1 MATIAL
7 PAEMGDSLMNKAQL
21 SPTLQLL
28 PDRLGP
34 EVLDLRL
41 DHEPEA
47 SANYTC
53 EEPTANPADV
63 ERTATLCSSASQHGG
78 STFDSGRPNEPALIG
93 GRAKELTATLLYV
106 PQDFLPSA
114 GAGDE
119 RSVSNVT
126 RGLVCIIEHLD
137 DDGHDFVAKEDEG
150 GYERAVTHIAD
161 LRTSGCSLGS
171 TDCLTD
177 FKTFVSNDPLGGGKL
192 KFPPLQLWK
201 ANDPRD
207 EVQFLDDFEARVKGG
222 TLGSE
227 RCLTFGMYI
236 QCPIRKL
243 RVTEMLEACKREG
256 KKPRWA
262 NLRNS
267 FLVGTSNI
275 SVHVST
281 TLSRVQNLK
290 QMGDENPE
298 EFLSRL
304 RREKSKLE
312 GLAANTPKA
321 HVVAASLNDDAMIRT
336 FYDGLTLRYRDVR
349 NEVMRRAISTH
360 HAVTAPISTVDEL
373 SSFLSVEMVI
383 IKDND
388 VVDDG
393 DDVDDDEEHASRR
406 KPPSRKRKPCSKTS
420 G

>member
-1 MATIAL
+1 
-7 PAEMGDSLMNKAQL
+7 
-21 SPTLQLL
+21 
-28 PDRLGP
+28 
-34 EVLDLRL
+34 
-41 DHEPEA
+41 
-47 SANYTC
+47 
-53 EEPTANPADV
+53 
-63 ERTATLCSSASQHGG
+63 
-78 STFDSGRPNEPALIG
+78 LIG

-243 RVTEMLEACKREG
+243 RVTEMLEACKRAG

-275 SVHVST
+275 NVHVST
-281 TLSRVQNLK
+281 TLSRVQTLK
-290 QMGDENPE
+290 QLGDENPE

-312 GLAANTPKA
+312 GLVANTPKE
-321 HVVAASLNDDAMIRT
+321 HVVAASLNDDALIRA

-349 NEVMRRAISTH
+349 NEVMRRSIATH
-360 HAVTAPISTVDEL
+360 HTKAPISTVNEL

-383 IKDND
+383 IKDNDVHDQNKQHKKRGQEIVLNKARVEDVDDSDDDGTTVAFNSIRPLSSKPADREVFRETHHNTKETVQDHDSFYD

-406 KPPSRKRKPCSKTS
+406 EPPSRVRKRKPCSKTS